1 MTRRRLF
8 ETISSS
14 LPFFCALAAATV
26 VICDAIGVSLN
37 PDYNPLKESISDLV
51 LYPWGWLEHI
61 GMAAAGVVQALFAAF
76 VLSSK
81 ASRTNLW
88 LRVSGYV
95 FAAMSVGFVIII
107 VFNTDPGLG
116 IESPGGAVH
125 VFTTMILAVLFP
137 ANCLLLSRM
146 LGHHPDASTIEHFS
160 IMMAAIGVLIGFQLL
175 PVNPIRFIGIS
186 ERLLA
191 GVNLAWMVFA
201 GSHLPHVVEAAEEIR
216 QRSKS
221 RE

>member
-1 MTRRRLF
+1 V
-8 ETISSS
+8 
-14 LPFFCALAAATV
+14 AAATV
-26 VICDAIGVSLN
+26 VIFDAIGVSVN

-61 GMAAAGVVQALFAAF
+61 GMAAAGLVQVLFAAF

-81 ASRTNLW
+81 ASRTNYW
-88 LRVSGYV
+88 LRFSGYV
-95 FAAMSVGFVIII
+95 FAAMSVGFGIII

-116 IESPGGAVH
+116 IESLGGGIH
-125 VFTTMILAVLFP
+125 VITTIVLAILFP

-146 LGHHPDASTIEHFS
+146 IRHHPDASTIEHFS

-191 GVNLAWMVFA
+191 GVNLAWMIFA

-216 QRSKS
+216 LRSNTEK
-221 RE
+221 

>member
-26 VICDAIGVSLN
+26 IICDVIGVSLN

-51 LYPWGWLEHI
+51 LYPWGWLEQI
-61 GMAAAGVVQALFAAF
+61 GMAAAGLVQVLFMAF

-81 ASRTNLW
+81 ASRTNSL
-88 LRVSGYV
+88 LRLSGYV
-95 FAAMSVGFVIII
+95 FAAMSVGFGIII
-107 VFNTDPGLG
+107 LFNTDPGLG
-116 IESPGGAVH
+116 IQSLGGGIH
-125 VFTTMILAVLFP
+125 VTTTIVLAILFP

-146 LGHHPDASTIEHFS
+146 IGHHPDASVIEHFS
-160 IMMAAIGVLIGFQLL
+160 IIMAAIGVLIGLQLL
-175 PVNPIRFIGIS
+175 PLNPIRFIGIS

-216 QRSKS
+216 QRSKTLK
-221 RE
+221 